1 MINMGKSKGQQVW
14 YTEGKSIQELMEAGD
29 IVALPNG
36 DGMIFKRAARCT
48 PLELLAALTVEE
60 AKEIEAKR
68 MTTEIT
74 TKINGMV
81 IRKGKRRN
89 RPETQHFNTTI
100 DLPWNHPD
108 FHGKVVDY
116 VTGNFPGWLLA
127 GYVPA
132 KEEGNGQTNTAG

>member
-1 MINMGKSKGQQVW
+1 MSNPI
-14 YTEGKSIQELMEAGD
+14 L
-29 IVALPNG
+29 
-36 DGMIFKRAARCT
+36 
-48 PLELLAALTVEE
+48 
-60 AKEIEAKR
+60 
-68 MTTEIT
+68 

-81 IRKGKRRN
+81 SRKGKRRN

-127 GYVPA
+127 GYAPA
-132 KEEGNGQTNTAG
+132 KEEGNGQTNATE